1 MSDQEP
7 LDQPWPTPKP
17 KPNNRRTIL
26 IILAL
31 GLFFTC
37 AACGIISVLLPDANR
52 TAEVAEQPAPTDEPT
67 ETADEPIKPIAAPTE
82 SSSPTET
89 SEPAQPEPTAE
100 PPPIPTETAPPS
112 TATPQPTAAPQPT
125 ETLPSLPTLESIRDL
140 AAAELALQ
148 NALDQALGESNRG
161 LGRKLNLF
169 SPGLP
174 GLMEDSIII
183 GWAIDTAETNAL
195 IREGMERDTL
205 TVLRV
210 VAESGL
216 DYDAVLIGAKYLM
229 PIEHLNMIDEVEVLT
244 VNYNRETI
252 NAIDWDTIT
261 PGEIFELADFFI
273 INPAFEE

>member
-7 LDQPWPTPKP
+7 LDQPLPTPKP
-17 KPNNRRTIL
+17 KPDNRRTIL

-37 AACGIISVLLPDANR
+37 AACGIISALLPDANR

-125 ETLPSLPTLESIRDL
+125 ETLPALPTLESIRDL

-174 GLMEDSIII
+174 GLIENSIII
-183 GWAIDTAETNAL
+183 GWAADEAASPTL
-195 IREGMERDTL
+195 IRETMARDTL
-205 TVLRV
+205 TVLQT
-210 VAESGL
+210 VADSGI
-216 DYDAVLIGAKYLM
+216 DYDAIFIGAKYPM
-229 PIEHLNMIDEVEVLT
+229 MIEQLNMIDEVEVLT
-244 VNYNRETI
+244 LQYNRDTL
-252 NAIDWDTIT
+252 ASIDWNTIT
-261 PGEIFELADFFI
+261 PAEIFESADLFI
-273 INPAFEE
+273 IHPDFEE